1 MDMKD
6 NPNYYFI
13 ERPYKSKYICADCRK
28 VFKRKILADITKGR
42 NIQEKEPKC
51 PDCGGRTSWIGP
63 KFRAP
68 KSDNINAWN
77 SINTMHDIGV
87 LNFIGWANNH
97 LDIPETQK
105 ALRIFLADL
114 KSNYEQ
120 NIKRWTTTEYSPDN
134 KNQIKLFADAIKRI
148 DKHLKTK

>member
-1 MDMKD
+1 VRAV
-6 NPNYYFI
+6 
-13 ERPYKSKYICADCRK
+13 EKYLKEKYLRILLKIRI
-28 VFKRKILADITKGR
+28 FKKRS
-42 NIQEKEPKC
+42 QSV
-51 PDCGGRTSWIGP
+51 RTSWIGP

-97 LDIPETQK
+97 LDIPETPK

-114 KSNYEQ
+114 KSNYKQ